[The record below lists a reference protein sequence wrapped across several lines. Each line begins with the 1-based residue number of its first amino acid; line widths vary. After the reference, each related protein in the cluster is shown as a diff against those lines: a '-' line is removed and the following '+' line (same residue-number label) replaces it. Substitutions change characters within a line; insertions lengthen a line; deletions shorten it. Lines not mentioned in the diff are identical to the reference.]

1 MIKIKGIY
9 KTKDHHPIHEYFQK
23 CTTKFKA
30 HHHLLVVLLLY
41 SNFSDPVHTSKAT
54 AGDLHIIQVNY
65 Y

>member
-9 KTKDHHPIHEYFQK
+9 ETKDHHPIHEYFQK

-41 SNFSDPVHTSKAT
+41 SNFFGSRTYK
-54 AGDLHIIQVNY
+54 
-65 Y
+65 